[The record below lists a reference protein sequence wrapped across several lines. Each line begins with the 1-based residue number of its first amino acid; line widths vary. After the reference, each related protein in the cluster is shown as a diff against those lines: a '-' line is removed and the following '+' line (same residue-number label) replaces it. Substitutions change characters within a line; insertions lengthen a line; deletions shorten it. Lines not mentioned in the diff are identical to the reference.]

1 MNHFIKETCVHY
13 LYCTM
18 YKSMSGLEILSGPVL
33 LEPLSNDQLQ
43 QAGRYKSLDTV
54 DMVGHGLDMICQ
66 A

>member
-1 MNHFIKETCVHY
+1 M
-13 LYCTM
+13 
-18 YKSMSGLEILSGPVL
+18 L